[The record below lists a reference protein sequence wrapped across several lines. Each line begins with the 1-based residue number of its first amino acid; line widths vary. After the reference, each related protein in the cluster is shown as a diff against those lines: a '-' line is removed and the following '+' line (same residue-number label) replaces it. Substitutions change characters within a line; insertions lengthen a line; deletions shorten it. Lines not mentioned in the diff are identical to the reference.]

1 MAEWLRQFPRIPGVA
16 TPLNS
21 NDLPRLDFGEEFD
34 DGILTEP
41 PTILP
46 GPTYAVFV
54 PAVDAD
60 GNDVAGIRAPMVAA
74 PLATYTG
81 WNLRAHGFGQGA
93 MHEFSGSTIPFA
105 DSPEERAATGDSRP
119 SILER
124 YANSEAYVAAVQ
136 AAAELLVGQK
146 LMLAEDVERAVSAA
160 RDWDRPRHDVRLP

>member
-1 MAEWLRQFPRIPGVA
+1 MTCRDF
-16 TPLNS
+16 
-21 NDLPRLDFGEEFD
+21 DFGEEFD